1 MIIFVVIMNQ
11 NSLINR
17 VNKGLEDVRP
27 YLASD
32 GGDISL
38 VKITS
43 DFIVF
48 VRFEGACKTCD
59 VNQMTLKLGIEES
72 VKKYAPEIISVETV
86 D

>member
-1 MIIFVVIMNQ
+1 MDQDN
-11 NSLINR
+11 LINR

-32 GGDISL
+32 GGDVSL

-48 VRFEGACKTCD
+48 IRFEGSCKSCN
-59 VNQMTLKLGIEES
+59 VNQMTLKLGVEEA
-72 VKKYAPEIISVETV
+72 VKKYAPEINTV
-86 D
+86 QTID

>member
-1 MIIFVVIMNQ
+1 MSQDN
-11 NSLINR
+11 LINR
-17 VNKGLEDVRP
+17 VNQALDDIRP

-43 DFIVF
+43 DFTVF
-48 VRFEGACKTCD
+48 IRFEGSCKKCD
-59 VNQMTLKLGIEES
+59 VNQMTLKLGVEES
-72 VKKYAPEIISVETV
+72 VKKYAPEIKSIETV

>member
-1 MIIFVVIMNQ
+1 MKQ
-11 NSLINR
+11 ELISR
-17 VNKGLEDVRP
+17 INKGLDEVRP
-27 YLASD
+27 YLAND
-32 GGDISL
+32 GGDISF

-48 VRFEGACKTCD
+48 VRFEGSCKTCD

-72 VKKYAPEIISVETV
+72 VKKFAPEIKSVETI

>member
-1 MIIFVVIMNQ
+1 MNE
-11 NSLINR
+11 NNLMTRI
-17 VNKGLEDVRP
+17 NKGLEDVRP

-43 DFIVF
+43 DFIVY

-59 VNQMTLKLGIEES
+59 VNQMTLKLGVEEA
-72 VKKYAPEIISVETV
+72 VKKYAPEIKCVETV

>member
-1 MIIFVVIMNQ
+1 MDND
-11 NSLINR
+11 NLINR
-17 VNKGLEDVRP
+17 VNKGINEVRP

-32 GGDISL
+32 GGDLSL

-48 VRFEGACKTCD
+48 IRFEGACKTCD
-59 VNQMTLKLGIEES
+59 VNQMTLKLGIEQS
-72 VKKYAPEIISVETV
+72 VKKYAPEINSVQTM

>member
-1 MIIFVVIMNQ
+1 MNN
-11 NSLINR
+11 NSLLNR
-17 VNKGLEDVRP
+17 VNKGLDEVRP

-43 DFIVF
+43 DLMVF

-59 VNQMTLKLGIEES
+59 VNQMTLKLGVEEAI
-72 VKKYAPEIISVETV
+72 KKYAPEITSVNTLN
-86 D
+86 